1 MADEEPLIRAFGISD
16 YRSFLKPQFFEPLGK
31 VALLAGQNN
40 AGKSNVLRFANKYL
54 KKSPEVFEAIDR
66 PRRTLPQDWKPH
78 LYLAAPRPPEEQL
91 QQKLRAAGYRFTDVM
106 GVVRKFLNLVQL
118 AGPGDWLWFQYA
130 HVADSSRYRSAGEP
144 QPYIWQFPAEA
155 IERISASFSQNDYTP
170 LQIAGNLLTGT
181 QHSGG
186 NMLQQVVGRL
196 IGCFIPSPDNLPPVR
211 SIEAFR
217 QIRPMQNAEETLGDF
232 NGIGLVQRLEQLERP
247 SLESSEDRELFNRI
261 NEFVKFILDDGT
273 AVLSIPHD
281 AKTIHIERSKD
292 LLPLE
297 SLGTGVQQVIMLA
310 AAATLL
316 DGQLVCIEE
325 PEVHLHP
332 LLQRRLIKYLSDET
346 TNQYLIA
353 THSAHLL
360 DYEAGRI
367 FHLTHGADSGT
378 RVEQAVTPHEIA
390 SLCAD
395 LGYRPSDLL
404 QANSVIWVEGP
415 SDRIYL
421 HRWMSLIAPDLVEG
435 IHYSIMFYGGRLL
448 RHLSP
453 KDPAAGGLASS
464 GQEQE
469 IEEFISLRRLNRHLV
484 VVIDSDMTGARKR
497 LDATKKRVQESF
509 KDAKGPGFAWIT
521 KCYTIENYIRP
532 DILTEAVGVVHPK
545 LQLASSLG
553 QWDPPLR
560 MKSESKPDKVAIAH
574 EVCRRVTSSDLDRFD
589 LREQVE
595 RLISVIDKANG
606 RTPRFPRRLRD

>member
-1 MADEEPLIRAFGISD
+1 MQR
-16 YRSFLKPQFFEPLGK
+16 FLD
-31 VALLAGQNN
+31 LL
-40 AGKSNVLRFANKYL
+40 
-54 KKSPEVFEAIDR
+54 
-66 PRRTLPQDWKPH
+66 
-78 LYLAAPRPPEEQL
+78 
-91 QQKLRAAGYRFTDVM
+91 QKI
-106 GVVRKFLNLVQL
+106 
-118 AGPGDWLWFQYA
+118 GPGDWLWFQYSHA
-130 HVADSSRYRSAGEP
+130 TNNSRYRTAGEP
-144 QPYIWQFPAEA
+144 EPFIWQFPREA
-155 IERISASFSQNDYTP
+155 IEQISSFFSQNDYSP
-170 LQIAGNLLTGT
+170 LQIAGNALAGT
-181 QHSGG
+181 QFSGG
-186 NMLQQVVGRL
+186 NILSQVVGRL
-196 IGCFIPSPDNLPPVR
+196 IDHFIPKPDDLPPVR

-217 QIRPMQNAEETLGDF
+217 QIRPMKNDKEALGDF

-247 SLESSEDRELFNRI
+247 SLEDRDNREQFNRI
-261 NEFVKFILDDGT
+261 NEFVKYILDDST

-281 AKTIHIERSKD
+281 AKTIHVERSGD

-316 DGQLVCIEE
+316 DKQLVCIEE

-360 DYEAGRI
+360 DYEAGQI
-367 FHLTHGADSGT
+367 FHLTHGAGSGT
-378 RVEQAVTPHEIA
+378 RIEHAVTPHKIA

-404 QANSVIWVEGP
+404 QANCVIWVEGP

-421 HRWMSLIAPDLVEG
+421 HRWMSLLAPDLVEG

-453 KDPAAGGLASS
+453 NDPAAGGLASS
-464 GQEQE
+464 TQEHE
-469 IEEFISLRRLNRHLV
+469 IAEFISLRRLNRHLV

-497 LDATKKRVQESF
+497 LDATKKRVLDSFNES
-509 KDAKGPGFAWIT
+509 KGPGFAWIT
-521 KCYTIENYIRP
+521 KCYTIENYVNP
-532 DILTEAVGVVHPK
+532 DILKQAVRVVHPK
-545 LQLASSLG
+545 LQLASPLG

-560 MKSESKPDKVAIAH
+560 MRTGSAPDKVAIAH
-574 EVCRRVTSSDLDRFD
+574 EVCRHFKVSNLDRFD

-595 RLISVIDKANG
+595 RLISVIDNANG
-606 RTPRFPRRLRD
+606 RAPRFPRRLRDAMRTSDGAPSS